1 MNGKYLKRAS
11 ILIEALPYIQRLS
24 GKTIVIKY
32 GGAAMLDDTLKQ
44 KFMEDITLLKF
55 VGMNPIV
62 VHGGGP
68 DINKTLDS
76 LGIEPHFEN
85 GLRVTDG
92 ETMDVVQMVLT
103 GKINKNLTAG
113 INSVGGKAVGICGI
127 DGNVIRA
134 QKKPPVDGVDYG
146 FVGDIVSVDTKLIN
160 ILSEDAYI
168 PVIAPIGC
176 DDQGHSY
183 NINADT
189 VASAVATALKA
200 EKLMFLTDIDGIRW
214 DPADPDTLIYEISA
228 QDVVSLI
235 AEGIVSGGMLPK
247 AKACAK
253 AIREGVNRVHIL
265 NGTIPHAILLEIFTN
280 SGIGTMFT
288 A

>member
-1 MNGKYLKRAS
+1 
-11 ILIEALPYIQRLS
+11 
-24 GKTIVIKY
+24 
-32 GGAAMLDDTLKQ
+32 MLDDTLKQ

-134 QKKPPVDGVDYG
+134 QKKDVYKRQGPTISPGDFSGHWQFPYGRLFNKRPPES
-146 FVGDIVSVDTKLIN
+146 F
-160 ILSEDAYI
+160 
-168 PVIAPIGC
+168 
-176 DDQGHSY
+176 
-183 NINADT
+183 
-189 VASAVATALKA
+189 
-200 EKLMFLTDIDGIRW
+200 
-214 DPADPDTLIYEISA
+214 
-228 QDVVSLI
+228 
-235 AEGIVSGGMLPK
+235 AEG
-247 AKACAK
+247 
-253 AIREGVNRVHIL
+253 
-265 NGTIPHAILLEIFTN
+265 
-280 SGIGTMFT
+280 
-288 A
+288 

>member
-200 EKLMFLTDIDGIRW
+200 EKLMFLTDIDGIRR